1 MLRRIEKYEIE
12 EEIGHG
18 GMASV
23 YRARDTHLDRKVAVK
38 IMHPHLRG
46 AREARVRFTREAR
59 TVARLRHPNILE
71 IYDYSGEDSPESYIA
86 TELLTGPTLKRF
98 AEQHPDLPPEIA
110 ACMVAQIARALAV
123 AHDHGIIHRDVKP
136 ENVLL
141 HENRALKLT
150 DFGIA
155 QMVDAQ
161 SMTATGQV
169 LGSPGHMAPEQV
181 EGKECD
187 ARTDVFALGTVLYFL
202 ATGKLPFTGKNPHQI
217 LKRIVDGDFPDP
229 QRLRPEIGAR
239 LRAIILKCLARDPA
253 DRYQSARELERA
265 CEEFAAEIGIE
276 DTDAEVVRYLADPAG
291 VTAELRRRAVERLT
305 ARGERALRAGDRLA
319 AMADFDR
326 VLAIDDG
333 NARVLSALA
342 REHRRSRLRTLAFW
356 SGSGLLATAGI
367 AMGVAAFV
375 LSSARDG
382 APRAHFVTADAGADV
397 SQPAGDATST
407 DGDVQRPNGVNGVI
421 GIAGASDAA
430 AAASAGPAR
439 ATADPTDA
447 GVEARQTASEPAD
460 AGLDATPGSATP
472 SRSAVAAGSE
482 AVTVLGAAPGPA
494 ATRSGASGS
503 VANLATQLRGGTA
516 ERLGGNG
523 GGSRGAGTASGA
535 GPASASGE
543 RLVVFAP
550 SPRGV
555 SISVDGRP
563 ARPFGPSYRE
573 ERLTVGRHEI
583 VFVGDEDCCE
593 EGRFELNLPP
603 GDEPYVFARSL
614 AFRPAR
620 LYVSGPP
627 ADVAI
632 DGRVVGRTRQFLTIP
647 LGEFSRRV
655 TLTVTA
661 PGYRAY
667 TGVVELRAGRV
678 TEFPVSL
685 EATGGGP

>member
-1 MLRRIEKYEIE
+1 MLRRLEKYEIE

-23 YRARDTHLDRKVAVK
+23 YRGRDTHLDRKVAVK
-38 IMHPHLRG
+38 VMHPHLRG
-46 AREARVRFTREAR
+46 AHEARVRFTREAR

-86 TELLTGPTLKRF
+86 TELLTGPTLKKF

-123 AHDHGIIHRDVKP
+123 AHDNGIIHRDVKP

-141 HENRALKLT
+141 HENRVLKLT

-181 EGKECD
+181 EGKDCD

-217 LKRIVDGDFPDP
+217 LKRIVDGDFTDP
-229 QRLRPEIGAR
+229 LRVRPAIGTR

-253 DRYQSARELERA
+253 DRYQTARELERA
-265 CEEFAAEIGIE
+265 CEEFAAELGIE
-276 DTDAEVVRYLADPAG
+276 DTDAEVVRYLADPAA
-291 VTAELRRRAVERLT
+291 VAAELRERVIARLT
-305 ARGERALRAGDRLA
+305 ERGERALVAGDRVA

-326 VLAIDDG
+326 VLAVDDG
-333 NARVLSALA
+333 NARVLAALR
-342 REHRRSRLRTLAFW
+342 REHARARLRTAAFW
-356 SGSGLLATAGI
+356 SASALLAVAGI

-375 LSSARDG
+375 VPAARGGDDDAASPPDPARALAAAVDGGQPGATAAMSSRVDGLPAARTG
-382 APRAHFVTADAGADV
+382 AAGPGAATGASASVAPDAGAV
-397 SQPAGDATST
+397 PADAS
-407 DGDVQRPNGVNGVI
+407 
-421 GIAGASDAA
+421 SAA
-430 AAASAGPAR
+430 AAPDASAAR
-439 ATADPTDA
+439 AP
-447 GVEARQTASEPAD
+447 
-460 AGLDATPGSATP
+460 
-472 SRSAVAAGSE
+472 
-482 AVTVLGAAPGPA
+482 APG
-494 ATRSGASGS
+494 
-503 VANLATQLRGGTA
+503 LATQLRGGPV
-516 ERLGGNG
+516 ERLGPPTTSSPSAGNAG
-523 GGSRGAGTASGA
+523 GGSGAGD
-535 GPASASGE
+535 

-550 SPRGV
+550 TPRGV
-555 SISVDGRP
+555 SISIDGRP

-573 ERLTVGRHEI
+573 ERLALGRHEI
-583 VFVGDEDCCE
+583 VLVGDEDCCE

-603 GDEPYVFARSL
+603 GDDPYVFARTL

-627 ADVAI
+627 GDVFV
-632 DGRVVGRTRQFLTIP
+632 DGRPVGRTREFLSVP

-655 TLTVTA
+655 TLSVTA